1 MKKIDFYTVVRL
13 YNNGIKYDVGA
24 ILVKGYTD
32 GRYNY
37 YRGREGWFIIH
48 PELLCFDGWAYPTL
62 KSAAADANRPDTLEK
77 VQRYI
82 DRLSDAQRQYLAN
95 CVKETKEMFTNGDFS
110 RDYRNKFT

>member
-1 MKKIDFYTVVRL
+1 MN
-13 YNNGIKYDVGA
+13 NNGIKCDVGA

-32 GRYNY
+32 GRFNY

-48 PELLCFDGWAYPTL
+48 PEALRSSGWAYPTL
-62 KSAAADANRPDTLEK
+62 KSAATDTNLPDTLEK

-82 DRLSDAQRQYLAN
+82 DRLSDEQRQYLAD
-95 CVKETKEMFTNGDFS
+95 CVQETKDMFTKGDFS